1 MTKGEKTMQEV
12 TKRRYGVDIS
22 SHNGTDLSSMTR
34 AGAKFALVKTSE
46 GLDYRNPKAQAQI
59 NSAKDNGMIVSDY
72 HYARFSA
79 NSGVA
84 VQEGY
89 YAVNSAVAVGLPK
102 GSYLACDWETGSGN
116 VTNQG
121 YEASANAVLAF
132 LDVIVAAGYKPLLYS
147 GAFLLK
153 NNVNT
158 KKILAKYPNSL
169 WVAAYPLG
177 NGVSASEPNFG
188 YFPSMDGVA
197 IWQFTDNWRGL
208 KVDGNISLID
218 LKSDTSAT
226 KPQPPTPTK
235 STAKTWTD
243 VQGMTWHSEDGTFI
257 TGGAINLRWG
267 ATTQSTIIAQLPA
280 GSVIKYNAWSR
291 DNAGRVWLQQPRPNG
306 KNAYLVGRVGNEA
319 WGTFK

>member
-1 MTKGEKTMQEV
+1 MEV
-12 TKRRYGVDIS
+12 KSRSYGADVS
-22 SHNGTDLSSMTR
+22 SYNTSDLSNIAKS
-34 AGAKFALVKTSE
+34 GAKFVFVKLSE

-59 NSAKDNGMIVSDY
+59 NSAKDNGMMVSGY

-84 VQEGY
+84 AQEGH

-116 VTNQG
+116 VTNQV
-121 YEASANAVLAF
+121 YDASANAILAF
-132 LDVIVAAGYKPLLYS
+132 LDVIVDAGYKPLLYS
-147 GAFLLK
+147 GASLLK
-153 NNVNT
+153 NNINT
-158 KKILAKYPNSL
+158 TKVLAKYPNSL

-177 NGVSASEPNFG
+177 NGVPASEPDFG

-197 IWQFTDNWRGL
+197 IWQFTDNWRDL

-218 LKSDTSAT
+218 LKSDAPSIT
-226 KPQPPTPTK
+226 PQPSKPTPAKPT
-235 STAKTWTD
+235 STERTWTD
-243 VQGMTWHSEDGTFI
+243 VQGMTWHAEDGTFI

-267 ATTQSTIIAQLPA
+267 ASTESMLITTLPA
-280 GSVIKYNAWSR
+280 GSVVKYNAWAR
-291 DNAGRVWLQQPRPNG
+291 DSAGRVWLQQPRGSNHYG
-306 KNAYLVGRVGNEA
+306 YLVGRVGNDP

>member
-1 MTKGEKTMQEV
+1 MTV
-12 TKRRYGVDIS
+12 AKRSYGVDVS
-22 SHNGTDLSSMTR
+22 SFQETDL
-34 AGAKFALVKTSE
+34 AKYANLGAKYAFVKVSE

-59 NSAKDNGMIVSDY
+59 RSAKDNGMMVGGY
-72 HYARFSA
+72 HYARFSS

-84 VQEGY
+84 VQEGH

-132 LDVIVAAGYKPLLYS
+132 FDVIVAAGYKPLLYS
-147 GAFLLK
+147 GKSLLA
-153 NNVNT
+153 NNMNV
-158 KKILAKYPNSL
+158 KKITAKYGTCL
-169 WVAAYPLG
+169 WVASYKTMNRQDTAD
-177 NGVSASEPNFG
+177 FG
-188 YFPSMDGVA
+188 YFPSMDNIA
-197 IWQFTDNWRGL
+197 IWQFSSNWYGL
-208 KVDGNISLID
+208 NVDANITLID
-218 LKSDTSAT
+218 LKSDVPAL
-226 KPQPPTPTK
+226 KPQSSNPAPTK

-243 VQGMTWHSEDGTFI
+243 VQGMIWHEEKGTFI

-280 GSVIKYNAWSR
+280 GSVVKYNAWAR
-291 DNAGRVWLQQPRPNG
+291 DKAGRVWLQQPRPNG
-306 KNAYLVGRVGNEA
+306 ENAYIVGRVGNEA

>member
-1 MTKGEKTMQEV
+1 MQV
-12 TKRRYGVDIS
+12 AKRSYGVDVS
-22 SHNGTDLSSMTR
+22 SFQGTDL
-34 AGAKFALVKTSE
+34 AKYANLGAKYAFVKVSE

-59 NSAKDNGMIVSDY
+59 RSAKDNGMMVGGY
-72 HYARFSA
+72 HYARFSS

-84 VQEGY
+84 VQEGH

-132 LDVIVAAGYKPLLYS
+132 FDVIVAAGYKPLLYS
-147 GAFLLK
+147 GKSLLA
-153 NNVNT
+153 NNMNV
-158 KKILAKYPNSL
+158 KKITAKYGTCL
-169 WVAAYPLG
+169 WVASYKTMNRQDTAD
-177 NGVSASEPNFG
+177 FG
-188 YFPSMDGVA
+188 YFPSMDNIA
-197 IWQFTDNWRGL
+197 IWQFSSNWYGL
-208 KVDGNISLID
+208 NVDANITLID
-218 LKSDTSAT
+218 LKSDVPAL
-226 KPQPPTPTK
+226 KPQPSNSAPTK

-243 VQGMTWHSEDGTFI
+243 VQGMIWHEEKGTFI

-280 GSVIKYNAWSR
+280 GSVVKYNAWAR
-291 DNAGRVWLQQPRPNG
+291 DKAGRVWLQQPRPNG
-306 KNAYLVGRVGNEA
+306 ENAYIVGRVGNEA